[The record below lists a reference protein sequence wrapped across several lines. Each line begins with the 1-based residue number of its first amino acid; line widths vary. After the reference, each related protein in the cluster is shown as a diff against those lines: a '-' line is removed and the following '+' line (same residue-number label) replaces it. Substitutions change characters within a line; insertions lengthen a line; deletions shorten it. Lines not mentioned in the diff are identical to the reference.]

1 MEAQNKE
8 LYLKHMNEEYREKHY
23 PERSVFAAHKKTQKG
38 ANAVLS
44 LFFIGLFLAGSL
56 AGFVWSI
63 NRIQEIIRDAEED
76 MLGIGIGISVFF
88 LLLAIGFGALIYVIV
103 KGMRKSADD
112 WIRIVAK
119 AGGLSEQEVRE
130 FDRQAMEPD
139 SLILIHLGKLKS
151 FAAGQKD
158 GILTRDYICLY
169 NNNMPRVL
177 KLDRLTEAHLKDNT
191 YYVKVGKTQKKAHY
205 LTINLMS
212 RDNKTAWAE
221 TSQESARA
229 LQEELVNRCPGIDT
243 AGGAVLA
250 E

>member
-8 LYLKHMNEEYREKHY
+8 LYLKHMDEEYRKKHY
-23 PERSVFAAHKKTQKG
+23 QEGSVFMAHKKAQKG
-38 ANAVLS
+38 ANAVIS

-56 AGFVWSI
+56 AGFIWSI
-63 NRIQEIIRDAEED
+63 NMILEIIRDAEED
-76 MLGIGIGISVFF
+76 MLGVGIGISVFF
-88 LLLAIGFGALIYVIV
+88 LLLAIGFGALIYVMV

-112 WIRIVAK
+112 WIRTVAK

-169 NNNMPRVL
+169 NNNTPRVL
-177 KLDRLTEAHLKDNT
+177 KLDQLTAAHIKDNT

-221 TSQESARA
+221 TSQESARV
-229 LQEELVNRCPGIDT
+229 LQKELLRRCPGIDT
-243 AGGAVLA
+243 ADFAILA

>member
-1 MEAQNKE
+1 
-8 LYLKHMNEEYREKHY
+8 
-23 PERSVFAAHKKTQKG
+23 
-38 ANAVLS
+38 
-44 LFFIGLFLAGSL
+44 
-56 AGFVWSI
+56 
-63 NRIQEIIRDAEED
+63 
-76 MLGIGIGISVFF
+76 MLGVGIGISVFF

>member
-1 MEAQNKE
+1 MLAFIKVV
-8 LYLKHMNEEYREKHY
+8 KSCFHPDK
-23 PERSVFAAHKKTQKG
+23 V
-38 ANAVLS
+38 
-44 LFFIGLFLAGSL
+44 LFFENPEADASGSRSAL
-56 AGFVWSI
+56 YSAACS
-63 NRIQEIIRDAEED
+63 N
-76 MLGIGIGISVFF
+76 GIVQGIFKEGVQVGKSDKGKVVR
-88 LLLAIGFGALIYVIV
+88 LI
-103 KGMRKSADD
+103 
-112 WIRIVAK
+112 AK
-119 AGGLSEQEVRE
+119 TGGLSEQEIRE
-130 FDRQAMEPD
+130 FDKQVMEPD

-191 YYVKVGKTQKKAHY
+191 YYIKVGKTHKKAHY

-212 RDNKTAWAE
+212 KDNKTAWAE

-229 LQEELVNRCPGIDT
+229 LQEELANRCPGIDT
-243 AGGAVLA
+243 ADGAVLA